1 MWMYH
6 NLFGTAMNI
15 FVIKDFSIFRI
26 ISLGYNPRKR
36 IIR

>member
-1 MWMYH
+1 MYH

-26 ISLGYNPRKR
+26 ISSSYNPRKKV
-36 IIR
+36 IR